1 MKLKLLKYATA
12 ICIVFVI
19 GLNVYTYYDLKHF
32 RKSIDYKPIN
42 SRDVG
47 GQQYQGSNP
56 VSRERQTE
64 RQEGVFHDQ
73 HTLADRQKSDD
84 VSIEDV
90 ADLETQPE
98 SISENGQE
106 PETESLFSKE
116 MTDEEKVV
124 AFKKWMTDFN
134 RRLESKYPEITEYP
148 YLTNQEFEELYPTP
162 EDKARFR
169 ALVEQANSEFTDE
182 MIQIMQSFSDRDYFF
197 ALDEMKKILTI
208 SKGEQAAEDEIAAL
222 RSVVGR

>member
-1 MKLKLLKYATA
+1 MTFKLLKYATA

-19 GLNVYTYYDLKHF
+19 GLNVYTYYDLKRF
-32 RKSIDYKPIN
+32 RKSVDYKPIN
-42 SRDVG
+42 SRNDG
-47 GQQYQGSNP
+47 GQQYQDSNP

-64 RQEGVFHDQ
+64 RQEDVFHDQ

-106 PETESLFSKE
+106 PETESLFSEE

-148 YLTNQEFEELYPTP
+148 YLTNLEFEELYPTP

-169 ALVEQANSEFTDE
+169 ALVEQAESEFMDE

-197 ALDEMKKILTI
+197 ALDEMRKILTI

>member
-1 MKLKLLKYATA
+1 M
-12 ICIVFVI
+12 FVI
-19 GLNVYTYYDLKHF
+19 GLNVYTYYDLKRF
-32 RKSIDYKPIN
+32 RKSVDYKPIN
-42 SRDVG
+42 SRNDG
-47 GQQYQGSNP
+47 GQQYQGSNA
-56 VSRERQTE
+56 VSRELQIE
-64 RQEGVFHDQ
+64 LQEDVFHDQ

-98 SISENGQE
+98 SISNNGQDT
-106 PETESLFSKE
+106 ETESIFSDE

-134 RRLESKYPEITEYP
+134 RRLESKYPEVTEYP
-148 YLTNQEFEELYPTP
+148 YLTNLQFEELYPTP

-169 ALVEQANSEFTDE
+169 ALVEQAESEFMDE

-197 ALDEMKKILTI
+197 ALDEMKTILTI
-208 SKGEQAAEDEIAAL
+208 SKGEQAAEDEIVAL
-222 RSVVGR
+222 RRVVGR

>member
-19 GLNVYTYYDLKHF
+19 GLNVYTYYDLKRF
-32 RKSIDYKPIN
+32 RKSVDYKPIN
-42 SRDVG
+42 SRNDG
-47 GQQYQGSNP
+47 GQQYQGSNA
-56 VSRERQTE
+56 VSRELQIE
-64 RQEGVFHDQ
+64 LQEDVFHDQ

-98 SISENGQE
+98 SISNNGQDT
-106 PETESLFSKE
+106 ETESIFSDE

-134 RRLESKYPEITEYP
+134 RRLESKYPEVTEYP
-148 YLTNQEFEELYPTP
+148 YLTNLQFEELYPTP

-169 ALVEQANSEFTDE
+169 ALVEQAESEFMDE

-197 ALDEMKKILTI
+197 ALDEMKTILTI
-208 SKGEQAAEDEIAAL
+208 SKGEQAAEDEIVAL
-222 RSVVGR
+222 RRVVGR